1 MAKKKQELFID
12 INTQRDFNYILDHN
26 KDQLICIE
34 VYCSFAGPCTAL
46 DRLFITMKYDWSD
59 GQLILLRVLADEVEA
74 LSRFRDQSQPVYLF
88 ILNKKIIASF
98 RGVDNIKFAEVARK
112 EIQLY
117 KQGNV
122 IEGRGYNI
130 DEASPEDIECQEKQN
145 IEKEEEEKT
154 IASQIAARQ
163 AERKRH
169 RAELMVP
176 HLRHLNFVLFWPHC
190 IHAHHELYE
199 RWDLNNII
207 MVGREEIQLTEELAL
222 DILYDGD
229 APINEAS
236 IHMLLSAPAL
246 AICFRLLDV
255 DKHFVSLARKIL
267 YEEIPPIDPAK
278 KPDEQP
284 PQKTAFDMYKMYS
297 PTREA
302 IFQRR
307 REQLQK
313 MKEESLYKR
322 ARRLS
327 EVQRLAR
334 QAIEEAKVERQMRKE
349 QRKLEILKIGVTSIL
364 LNTNGFLCKA
374 YVSVYHKGHQMVS
387 K

>member
-1 MAKKKQELFID
+1 
-12 INTQRDFNYILDHN
+12 
-26 KDQLICIE
+26 
-34 VYCSFAGPCTAL
+34 
-46 DRLFITMKYDWSD
+46 
-59 GQLILLRVLADEVEA
+59 
-74 LSRFRDQSQPVYLF
+74 
-88 ILNKKIIASF
+88 
-98 RGVDNIKFAEVARK
+98 
-112 EIQLY
+112 
-117 KQGNV
+117 
-122 IEGRGYNI
+122 
-130 DEASPEDIECQEKQN
+130 ECQEKQN

-255 DKHFVSLARKIL
+255 DKHF
-267 YEEIPPIDPAK
+267 IPPIDPAK

-334 QAIEEAKVERQMRKE
+334 QAIEEAKAERQMRKE
-349 QRKLEILKIGVTSIL
+349 QRKLEILKIGDLSDEEEDFTFVENETEYFPPPGL
-364 LNTNGFLCKA
+364 LIPGFYTPPNDIAKTNGLAILFPKLVAEHVTPEPEYLPQHVLVLLDISKRYKA
-374 YVSVYHKGHQMVS
+374 LNAMAKYKPLILHRK
-387 K
+387 